1 MIRIHS
7 FDLVS
12 PVRLSKI
19 HRMKLTHQLPLVK
32 LGRAP
37 KNIYE
42 YKKEVNFEMT
52 FAQGQVEVIK

>member
-1 MIRIHS
+1 
-7 FDLVS
+7 
-12 PVRLSKI
+12 
-19 HRMKLTHQLPLVK
+19 MKLTHQLPLVK